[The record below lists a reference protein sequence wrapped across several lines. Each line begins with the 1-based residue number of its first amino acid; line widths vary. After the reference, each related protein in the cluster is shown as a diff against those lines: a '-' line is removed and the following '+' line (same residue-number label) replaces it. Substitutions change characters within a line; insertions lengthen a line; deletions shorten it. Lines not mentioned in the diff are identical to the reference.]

1 MQLAQFFSDKRQLA
15 RAKAEAKAKAT
26 VFVKYYYVI

>member
-15 RAKAEAKAKAT
+15 RAKAEAKAT
-26 VFVKYYYVI
+26 VFVKYYYV